1 MKSEVEHKVKEMMEK
16 FISAMVKTLR
26 SFIVD
31 IVLDEDGKVW
41 VVEVNPFGELA
52 GSCLFGWSK
61 DRLVLTI
68 LFFLRIQIISERC

>member
-1 MKSEVEHKVKEMMEK
+1 MKEMMKK
-16 FISAMVKTLR
+16 FICAMADTLT

-52 GSCLFGWSK
+52 GSCLFSWSK
-61 DRLVLTI
+61 DR
-68 LFFLRIQIISERC
+68 